1 MEQINLNDRSN
12 NYCNLESGTIEV
24 KNKQLEMN
32 QQQLVEQ
39 QQQTAINNNNK
50 ESNLAANT
58 LKVIKQAKQLN
69 KKSLIKFEIDRSYV
83 FSLKALIRLL
93 IIVIVF

>member
-39 QQQTAINNNNK
+39 QQQTAINNNK